1 MPLETPEQKKTSKT
15 HTRTLLPSVNPV
27 QNTAKI
33 IYKDEKDRTYLLWAI
48 CNSSGKSRRVCKLAK
63 ASSRA
68 LFMSVSRVEAIFS
81 KRV

>member
-33 IYKDEKDRTYLLWAI
+33 IYKDEKDRTYLL
-48 CNSSGKSRRVCKLAK
+48 
-63 ASSRA
+63 
-68 LFMSVSRVEAIFS
+68 
-81 KRV
+81 